1 MHQRLIDAIGH
12 EAQLAKG
19 GKRAHIIAKMNALVE
34 PGVIAALYA
43 ASAAGVRI
51 ELIVRGVCAL
61 RPGVKGLSEN
71 IRVISIVGRFLEHS
85 RIWYFHDDGAQ
96 TLYLS
101 SADWMDRN
109 LFRRV
114 EIGFPVLD
122 SKLKARVLREGLR
135 PYLSD
140 DTQAWQM
147 DANGIYHRRRSR
159 TRPGKSAQQ
168 QLLNTLGATAT
179 PLSAGKQR
187 KSK

>member
-1 MHQRLIDAIGH
+1 MNFAFAFPAGQWPMW
-12 EAQLAKG
+12 LALG
-19 GKRAHIIAKMNALVE
+19 A
-34 PGVIAALYA
+34 GVIAALYA

-71 IRVISIVGRFLEHS
+71 IRVISVVGRFLEHS

-122 SKLKARVLREGLR
+122 SKLKTRVLKEGLR
-135 PYLSD
+135 PYLTD
-140 DTQAWQM
+140 DSQAWLM
-147 DANGIYHRRRSR
+147 DADGGYQRRRSR
-159 TRPGKSAQQ
+159 GKPGKSAQRM
-168 QLLNTLGATAT
+168 LLRALSMDNSQA
-179 PLSAGKQR
+179 SAGKQR
-187 KSK
+187 KAK